1 MSICLHGL
9 PSLYVVMFY
18 SMSKCINSLQAQMT
32 PGVTLK
38 AHPNTAW
45 FDVKHHLYPQ
55 PQTLDSET
63 STVSVPASATAPA
76 PVPAPTVA
84 NPYLEVLA
92 MSIINLQQ
100 MMQMNLH
107 GGHLS

>member
-1 MSICLHGL
+1 
-9 PSLYVVMFY
+9 
-18 SMSKCINSLQAQMT
+18 MSKCIHSLQAQTT

-45 FDVKHHLYPQ
+45 FDAKHRLHPQ

-63 STVSVPASATAPA
+63 PTV
-76 PVPAPTVA
+76 PVPAPAAAPAFVPAPTAA
-84 NPYLEVLA
+84 NSYFEVLTTS
-92 MSIINLQQ
+92 MMNQQQMMQQQQMFHQQQ
-100 MMQMNLH
+100 MMQMMQMNPC